1 LRCSAL
7 GARSPALAAI
17 CCVDALVCRD
27 ELGRPA
33 QTTNSLIDKATGSL
47 ADYTV
52 EI

>member
-1 LRCSAL
+1 VL
-7 GARSPALAAI
+7 GAAREVPGAAAI